1 MPHKWSLIAALLAAF
16 AVQSAHAQS
25 APDVSEQTQS
35 ALDVTEQ
42 AQSAPD
48 VGEQTQRGD
57 GWRYF
62 RRGSPTDIKT
72 PTTFGLLFEGGG
84 TDVDAAYVWL
94 CAHAGNGDI
103 LILRASGTPAYDPY
117 IQRLC
122 PGVNSVSTLVIFKR
136 RAARDPFVLDAVNK
150 AEAIFISGG
159 NQANYVRFWQQ
170 TPLNHAI
177 DVAAR
182 RGIPIGGT
190 SAGNAVLAQFAYSAL
205 TRSVTSSEA
214 LADPFNFRITLS
226 NGFLNVSPLLKNT
239 ITDDHFVTRNR
250 MGRLVTFLA
259 RIGHDRFA
267 PRPFAIATNE
277 HTAFLMEADG
287 KGRIVGS
294 GAAYFV
300 NAPGRPEICRPET
313 PLTFRNVAVYKIT
326 KGGTFDI
333 RDWTGTG
340 GTAYSL
346 SAVDGVLTST
356 QPGGGIY

>member
-1 MPHKWSLIAALLAAF
+1 MRTPLTILFAALTAAF
-16 AVQSAHAQS
+16 AVQSAHAQA
-25 APDVSEQTQS
+25 APD
-35 ALDVTEQ
+35 
-42 AQSAPD
+42 
-48 VGEQTQRGD
+48 GETTNTGN
-57 GWRYF
+57 GWKYF
-62 RRGSPTDIKT
+62 RRGSPDDVKT
-72 PTTFGLLFEGGG
+72 PTTFGILFEGGG
-84 TDVDAAYVWL
+84 TDVDEAYRWL
-94 CAHAGNGDI
+94 CAHAGNGDV

-122 PGVNSVSTLVIFKR
+122 PGVNSVATLIVNHR
-136 RAARDPFVLDAVNK
+136 RASNDPFVLDKVAK

-182 RGIPIGGT
+182 RGVPIGGT

-205 TRSVTSSEA
+205 TRSVTSHEA
-214 LADPFNFRITLS
+214 LADPFNFRITIA
-226 NGFLNVSPLLKNT
+226 NGFLNVSRLLDHT
-239 ITDDHFVTRNR
+239 ITDDHFVTRDR
-250 MGRLVTFLA
+250 MGRLVAFLA

-267 PRPFAIATNE
+267 PRPFAIATDE

-300 NAPGRPEICRPET
+300 NAPGRPEVCKPET
-313 PLTFRNVAVYKIT
+313 PLTYRNLAVYKLT
-326 KGGTFDI
+326 KGGTFDV
-333 RDWTGTG
+333 RGWSGTG

-346 SAVDGVLTST
+346 SAVDGVLKST
-356 QPGGGIY
+356 QPGGEIY